1 MRLFDLLTDNEQRE
15 AIASRI
21 YGVVVGVVTNNEDP
35 EGLGRVKVKFPWL
48 SDEDESDWARIAAP
62 MAGNE
67 RGIYFLPEVD
77 EEVLVVF
84 EHGDVRFP
92 YIIGFLW
99 NGQDKP
105 PASNEDG
112 NNNIRVIKSRSGH
125 VIRLN
130 DKEGKETIEIVDKT
144 EKNSIVFDTATNTIA
159 ITSDGDITLSAAQ
172 GNIKLEAQNIEIKS
186 AAETKIK
193 ADAGVDIQASSTM
206 NLKGQTINL
215 N

>member
-1 MRLFDLLTDNEQRE
+1 MRLFDLWMDNEERE

-99 NGQDKP
+99 NGQEP
-105 PASNEDG
+105 PPTTNEDG
-112 NNNIRVIKSRSGH
+112 QNNIRVIKSRSGH

-130 DKEGKETIEIVDKT
+130 DEEGKETIEIVDKT
-144 EKNSIVFDTATNTIA
+144 EKNSIVFDTASNTIA
-159 ITSDGDITLSAAQ
+159 ITSDGDITFSAAQ

>member
-193 ADAGVDIQASSTM
+193 ADAGV
-206 NLKGQTINL
+206 
-215 N
+215 